1 MPTDFSC
8 ERDVIE
14 RLDGWVQSLADPLT
28 PPRRVADGSGRV
40 RLEFREHLPHS
51 VMVGKC
57 VRAVSGLHAALAL
70 AESGFVAESAA
81 LLRMVSDFC
90 TEIIAIG
97 EALNRGGDLPT
108 PVQTFVDQYFVPKPR
123 TPEEFAAV
131 EQTRYVSREKLM
143 KAELRLAQNAEVDG
157 EQLRTVHRFLNMSY
171 DSYVHGAY
179 ETSMELWDLDSGRF
193 QLRGHPAPSMRQTFV
208 ETVFL
213 KLHEVVVAVEFTAAV
228 TAQADVFEAARGAR
242 HALDQ
247 ASPRD
252 GLRNREDR

>member
-14 RLDGWVQSLADPLT
+14 RLDGWVQTLASPLT
-28 PPRRVADGSGRV
+28 PPRRVADGNDSV

-57 VRAVSGLHAALAL
+57 VRAVSGLYAALTL

-90 TEIIAIG
+90 TEIKAIG
-97 EALNRGGDLPT
+97 EALNGGGDLPKA
-108 PVQTFVDQYFVPKPR
+108 VQTFVDQYFLPKSR
-123 TPEEFAAV
+123 TPEQFAAV
-131 EQTRYVSREKLM
+131 ERTRYVSRSELM
-143 KAELRLAQNAEVDG
+143 KAELRLAQNAGVDG

-179 ETSMELWDLDSGRF
+179 ETSMDLWDPDSGRF
-193 QLRGHPAPSMRQTFV
+193 QLRGPPAPSMRQTFV
-208 ETVFL
+208 EAVFL
-213 KLHEVVVAVEFTAAV
+213 KLHEVVVAIEFTAAV
-228 TAQADVFEAARGAR
+228 TAQKDVGAAARGAR
-242 HALDQ
+242 HALDE
-247 ASPRD
+247 ANPWD
-252 GLRNREDR
+252 GMSNREDR